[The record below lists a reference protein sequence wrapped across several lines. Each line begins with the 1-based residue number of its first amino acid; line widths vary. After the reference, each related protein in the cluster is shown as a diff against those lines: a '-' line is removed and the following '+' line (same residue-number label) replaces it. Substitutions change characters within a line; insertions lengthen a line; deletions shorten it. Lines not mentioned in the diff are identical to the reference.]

1 MCLGRFDFCVRL
13 LCSSLS
19 AGSTVLSA
27 RQTVAA
33 AFEHDCCLS
42 TRGVKS
48 CCFAAALFAFAFA
61 FAFADA
67 AAADDFV
74 LAFAFAGATTD
85 FVALDDDAAAAADDD
100 DG

>member
-61 FAFADA
+61 DD
-67 AAADDFV
+67 AAADDDFV
-74 LAFAFAGATTD
+74 LAFAFAFAGATTD
-85 FVALDDDAAAAADDD
+85 FVALDAAAAAAADDD

>member
-1 MCLGRFDFCVRL
+1 MRL

-61 FAFADA
+61 FADDDA
-67 AAADDFV
+67 ADFV
-74 LAFAFAGATTD
+74 LAFAFAFAGATTD
-85 FVALDDDAAAAADDD
+85 FVALDDAAAAAADDD

>member
-48 CCFAAALFAFAFA
+48 CCFAAALFAFD
-61 FAFADA
+61 FAFADDDA
-67 AAADDFV
+67 ADFV

-85 FVALDDDAAAAADDD
+85 FVALDDAAAAAADDD

>member
-1 MCLGRFDFCVRL
+1 MRL

-61 FAFADA
+61 DDA
-67 AAADDFV
+67 AADDDFV
-74 LAFAFAGATTD
+74 LAFAFAFAGATID
-85 FVALDDDAAAAADDD
+85 FVALDAAAATAADDD
-100 DG
+100 DA

>member
-61 FAFADA
+61 FADDD
-67 AAADDFV
+67 AADDFV
-74 LAFAFAGATTD
+74 LAFAFAFAGATTD
-85 FVALDDDAAAAADDD
+85 FVALDAAAAAAADDD